1 MASVEGDNK
10 DIEPDQDPG
19 QSSVSSL
26 KYEVFFQPDP
36 NDQPIRLE
44 LDIGTTATVE
54 DAIRT
59 GAKSFNKYFK

>member
-1 MASVEGDNK
+1 MESVGNGHP

-19 QSSVSSL
+19 QTTVSSL
-26 KYEVFFQPDP
+26 KYEMFFQPDP
-36 NDQPIRLE
+36 NDKPIRLE